1 MSKIVILNYG
11 VGNLKSVSKALE
23 NLKATVKITSKEEE
37 VKKADALIL
46 PGVGAFKKAREKLE
60 GLEET
65 IKKLVNSGK
74 PILGICLGLQLFF
87 TKSFEGGVFP
97 GLNLIKGN
105 VIKLP
110 EVVKLPHI
118 GWNSIKIVKE
128 NEILNGVEDGSFL
141 YFVHSYVVKPE
152 EPEVVL
158 STTDYGITFP
168 SIVAKN
174 NIYGVQFHPEKSSK
188 NGLKILE
195 NFVNLI
201 KR

>member
-37 VKKADALIL
+37 IKKADALIL

-65 IKKLVNSGK
+65 IKKLVNSRK

>member
-110 EVVKLPHI
+110 EIVKLPHI

>member
-23 NLKATVKITSKEEE
+23 NLKATVKITSKEGEI
-37 VKKADALIL
+37 KKADALIL

-65 IKKLVNSGK
+65 IKKLVDSGK

-87 TKSFEGGVFP
+87 TKSFEGGIFP

-128 NEILNGVEDGSFL
+128 NEILNGVENGSFL

-168 SIVAKN
+168 SIIAKN

-195 NFVNLI
+195 NFVNLV

>member
-37 VKKADALIL
+37 IKKADALIL

-65 IKKLVNSGK
+65 IKKLINSGK

-87 TKSFEGGVFP
+87 TKSFEGGIFP

-105 VIKLP
+105 VVKLP

-128 NEILNGVEDGSFL
+128 NEILNGVENGSFL
-141 YFVHSYVVKPE
+141 YFVHSYIVKPE

-168 SIVAKN
+168 SIIAKN

>member
-37 VKKADALIL
+37 IKKADALIL

>member
-37 VKKADALIL
+37 IKKADALIL

-60 GLEET
+60 GLEEI
-65 IKKLVNSGK
+65 IKKLINSGK

-87 TKSFEGGVFP
+87 TKSFEGGIFP

-105 VIKLP
+105 VVKLP

-128 NEILNGVEDGSFL
+128 NEILNGVENGSFL
-141 YFVHSYVVKPE
+141 YFVHSYIVKPE

-168 SIVAKN
+168 SIIAKN